1 MKKTLCVFLGLIIIL
16 SSLSVAL
23 AREMD
28 IQSEN
33 VEFVLNSETGD
44 RELLQGITAK
54 IEMSHLENLIWN
66 IDFSPFSESK
76 AELTFKKRGGQ
87 ADAPTFSGLWGSY
100 LDIRD
105 FARDNRKLGEYVFG
119 VEKSLKKTG
128 DSAEISIR
136 LKDYYDYY
144 PVKINLDLPGL
155 SIHYYSPISHDEKGG
170 YSFYGISE
178 ARGKEFLRKL
188 SDFIRIPVREDD
200 VRKETV
206 EKMESG
212 YSHATEY
219 INTFDYCFL
228 NAQFSDRLF
237 FTVGNLTGPNENCPS
252 VLVDTSETG
261 GGDGYG
267 IYSVPFTENDIRS
280 EEMKTV
286 FKIDE
291 SSTVIYLDGS
301 EEKNELYVC
310 LLENGNFILKV
321 IDASSF
327 SEISSVT
334 LFSYSYEK
342 DHIGFVKNEDFLLF
356 YKNDLELKTVT
367 KNSDGTYSE
376 AFHFVIPQE
385 NSYGWDYYD
394 YESDAVFCGDRL
406 IFFICDREKFSDQL
420 KRSAKFRIT
429 AFGADGRVYSGE
441 WENSLGENTV
451 NTYTAFVRIDK
462 AELIFDESV

>member
-16 SSLSVAL
+16 SSLTIIL

-28 IQSEN
+28 FQSEN
-33 VEFVLNSETGD
+33 VKFALTEETGD
-44 RELLQGITAK
+44 RELLKGITAK

-66 IDFSPFSESK
+66 IDFSPFSESI
-76 AELTFKKRGGQ
+76 ADLSFKKLGGQ
-87 ADAPTFSGLWGSY
+87 TGAPVFSGIWGSY

-105 FARDNRKLGEYVFG
+105 FARDNKKLGEYVFG

-136 LKDYYDYY
+136 LSDYYDYY

-155 SIHYYSPISHDEKGG
+155 SFHYYSPISPEEKGG

-178 ARGKEFLRKL
+178 ARGTEFLRKL

-206 EKMESG
+206 EKMDSG
-212 YSHATEY
+212 YSHSMEY
-219 INTFDYCFL
+219 INTFDYNFL

-237 FTVGNLTGPNENCPS
+237 FAVRNLTGPTENCPS
-252 VLVDTSETG
+252 VLVDTSEMG

-267 IYSVPFTENDIRS
+267 IYTVPFTENDIKS

-301 EEKNELYVC
+301 EEKNELYIC

-327 SEISSVT
+327 KEVSSVT

-342 DHIGFVKNEDFLLF
+342 DHIGFVKNEDFMLF
-356 YKNDLELKTVT
+356 YKNDFELKTVI
-367 KNSDGTYSE
+367 KNADGTYSE

-385 NSYGWDYYD
+385 NGYGWDYYD
-394 YESDAVFCGDRL
+394 YESEAVFCGDRL
-406 IFFICDREKFSDQL
+406 IFFIRDREKFSEQY
-420 KRSAKFRIT
+420 KMSAKFRIT
-429 AFGADGRVYSGE
+429 AFGSDGRVFSGE
-441 WENSLGENTV
+441 WQNSLGENTI
-451 NTYTAFVRIDK
+451 NTYEAFARIDK
-462 AELIFDESV
+462 AELHFDESV